1 MKRLLL
7 LPLIVF
13 TGCVVAVQRPS
24 TTNPPPPAT
33 ASQPTLLNQRAGLP
47 TYPNATI
54 LSLETKSDGSSKGV
68 FQTRDS
74 IEAVYAYMHNQLSAR
89 GWTRTELEFKSKATK
104 LEAKYARQGVRLEL
118 KLDQEGNSGR
128 YKFEIDF

>member
-24 TTNPPPPAT
+24 TTTNPPPAT
-33 ASQPTLLNQRAGLP
+33 SSQPTLLNQRAGLP

-74 IEAVYAYMHNQLSAR
+74 IEAVYAYMHNQLGAR
-89 GWTRTELEFKSKATK
+89 GWVRTELEFKSKATK

-128 YKFEIDF
+128 YKFEVDF